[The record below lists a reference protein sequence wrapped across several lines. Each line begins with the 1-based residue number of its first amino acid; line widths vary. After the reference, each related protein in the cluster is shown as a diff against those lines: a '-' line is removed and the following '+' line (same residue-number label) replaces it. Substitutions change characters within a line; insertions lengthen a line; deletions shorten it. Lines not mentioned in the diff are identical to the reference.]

1 MAPSAIVLAG
11 AGMAGAILGGLPI
24 AAAAAVGAAVWAA
37 RVAIGIPRGPK
48 RERVNPNAVQDP
60 WRKMVRDA
68 LDAQQKF
75 DTTVG
80 RMRPGPL
87 RERLAGVG
95 DRLADGVQE
104 CWRIAC
110 QGNDMQL
117 AYWQLDVKSIQMDLA
132 QLQAERKASTGDTD
146 HSASLDRAIAS
157 VKAQLVSAER
167 IRSVAEDASDRLR
180 VLDAQ
185 LDEAVARAVELSVQA
200 DDVGDISPLGND
212 VDSLVGELESLR
224 QGLEETHGTGGAAA
238 ASAS

>member
-1 MAPSAIVLAG
+1 MSPSAIVLAG

-24 AAAAAVGAAVWAA
+24 AAAAGIGAAVWAT
-37 RVAIGIPRGPK
+37 RVALGIPRGPK
-48 RERVNPNAVQDP
+48 REKVNPNAVQDP
-60 WRKMVRDA
+60 WRTMVREA
-68 LDAQQKF
+68 LSAQQHF
-75 DTTVG
+75 DSTVA
-80 RMRPGPL
+80 RMRQGPL

-95 DRLADGVQE
+95 DRIADGVQE

-110 QGNDMQL
+110 QGNNLQT

-132 QLQAERKASTGDTD
+132 QLQAERKAAHGDND
-146 HSASLDRAIAS
+146 HTASLDRAIEA
-157 VKAQLVSAER
+157 VKSQLVSAER

-224 QGLEETHGTGGAAA
+224 QGLEETHGTQGAAGTA
-238 ASAS
+238 AS

>member
-1 MAPSAIVLAG
+1 MSPSAIVLAG

-24 AAAAAVGAAVWAA
+24 AAAAGIGAAVWAA
-37 RVAIGIPRGPK
+37 RVALGIPRGPK
-48 RERVNPNAVQDP
+48 REKVNPSAVQDP
-60 WRKMVRDA
+60 WRTMVQEA
-68 LDAQQKF
+68 LSARQRF
-75 DTTVG
+75 DSTVA

-87 RERLAGVG
+87 RERLGSVG
-95 DRLADGVQE
+95 DRIADGVQE

-110 QGNDMQL
+110 QGNNLQT

-132 QLQAERKASTGDTD
+132 QLQGERKAAHGDND
-146 HSASLDRAIAS
+146 HTASLDRAIEA
-157 VKAQLVSAER
+157 VKSQLVSAER

-200 DDVGDISPLGND
+200 DDVGDISPLTND

-224 QGLEETHGTGGAAA
+224 QGLEETHDTGGAAA
-238 ASAS
+238 PSAS

>member
-1 MAPSAIVLAG
+1 MSPSAIVLAG

-48 RERVNPNAVQDP
+48 RARVNPNALNDP
-60 WRKMVRDA
+60 WRSRVQEA
-68 LDAQQKF
+68 LSAQQHF
-75 DTTVG
+75 DETVR
-80 RMRPGPL
+80 RMQAGPL
-87 RERLAGVG
+87 RERLASVG

-110 QGNDMQL
+110 QGNNLLM
-117 AYWQLDVKSIQMDLA
+117 AYWQLDVKSIQMDLT

-146 HSASLDRAIAS
+146 HAASLDRAIEA
-157 VKAQLVSAER
+157 VKSQLVSAER

-185 LDEAVARAVELSVQA
+185 LDEAVARAVELSVKA
-200 DDVGDISPLGND
+200 DDVSDISPLTSD

-224 QGLEETHGTGGAAA
+224 QGLEETQGTPGAAGAAA
-238 ASAS
+238 S